1 VTEREGDFEGF
12 HNVCTVW
19 RGRMQGAATPS
30 MLPQQQQREAMD
42 VLQRLAAL
50 SGASRPESWAQL
62 AAMTSVGAN
71 SNVQLP
77 PLSSSLMGHAP
88 FGNDSAVS
96 QALLQHYW
104 ANYLQQQQQQ
114 QQGLPRG
121 GSGALA
127 PDAILAALQAQ
138 QQQQPQAEGL
148 NLPAFQQGLAALLSP
163 SQQRTSLPPSS
174 GVSQP
179 SDILPTSSVA
189 PRQKRNLE
197 QLVQAAEEAGEV
209 REARSETS
217 GSCSSPD
224 SKDGEVKKAS
234 RRRWVQSVLS
244 ESSAFVQWRRP
255 FCYWLPRSQHMY
267 TQFGMTLQEGDS
279 HSGA

>member
-1 VTEREGDFEGF
+1 
-12 HNVCTVW
+12 
-19 RGRMQGAATPS
+19 
-30 MLPQQQQREAMD
+30 
-42 VLQRLAAL
+42 
-50 SGASRPESWAQL
+50 
-62 AAMTSVGAN
+62 MTSVGAN

-77 PLSSSLMGHAP
+77 PMSSSLIGHAP
-88 FGNDSAVS
+88 FGSDSAVS

-114 QQGLPRG
+114 QQQGLPRG

-127 PDAILAALQAQ
+127 PDALLAALQAQ

-148 NLPAFQQGLAALLSP
+148 NLPAFQQSLAALLSP
-163 SQQRTSLPPSS
+163 SQQQTSVPPSS

-179 SDILPTSSVA
+179 ADALPTSSAA

-224 SKDGEVKKAS
+224 SKDNGEAKKGS
-234 RRRWVQSVLS
+234 RRRWDLVLTAALH
-244 ESSAFVQWRRP
+244 E
-255 FCYWLPRSQHMY
+255 MY
-267 TQFGMTLQEGDS
+267 MIIILSRCSHSPSLTGYALLLLQERDT